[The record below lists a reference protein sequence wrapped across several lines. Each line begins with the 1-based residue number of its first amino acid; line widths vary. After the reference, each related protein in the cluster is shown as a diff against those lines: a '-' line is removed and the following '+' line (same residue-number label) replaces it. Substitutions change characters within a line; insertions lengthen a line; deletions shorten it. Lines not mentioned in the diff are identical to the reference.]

1 MPETPDI
8 IVKET
13 HRVYVPGTRA
23 YVTERLSALYPD
35 EIMYHTE
42 TLGFKV
48 GGKNLNQFLNSTS
61 LQDFKKG
68 KGTLLFYLFLESGF
82 GHLEYIYDRLIV
94 AHDIPSHRV
103 LFIVASIDEV
113 KHNLNYAEKLNM
125 PPVRTLLYDYYEQWV
140 KVQIKDNIDY
150 YMMKES
156 PLTKTHLLKDFIFLT
171 RDVRDQHDVDTN
183 DHFRIG
189 MRRTHRKVLFYSLAG
204 KNLLDRG
211 YVTFP
216 KFYGDNLWI
225 DKLHPELKHYVASGK
240 KMNVTLP
247 LTLDDPVGEASKES
261 IAFSNYLLSSKGP
274 LDYYLD
280 NSFINIVSE
289 THFYTSVYDKRSC
302 RCLTEKTFLPMSSKM
317 PFIIASVPNTLELL
331 KDMGYKTFDGL
342 IDESYDKELDD
353 DSRLIKIINEIERL
367 CNLDA
372 VSLDKLKKEML
383 PIVEHNFN
391 NLISKTNYIKEYKSY
406 NGQSRCLYT

>member
-13 HRVYVPGTRA
+13 HPVYVPGTRA
-23 YVTERLSALYPD
+23 YVTERLSELYPD

-48 GGKNLNQFLNSTS
+48 GGKNLNQFLNSTL

-82 GHLEYIYDRLIV
+82 GHLEYVYDRLIV

-113 KHNLNYAEKLNM
+113 KHNLHYAEKLNM

-140 KVQIKDNIDY
+140 KVQIKDDIDY

-156 PLTKTHLLKDFIFLT
+156 PLTKTHLAKDFIFLT
-171 RDVRDQHDVDTN
+171 RDVRDQHDVDTK

-189 MRRTHRKVLFYSLAG
+189 MRRTYRKVLFYSLAG

-225 DKLHPELKHYVASGK
+225 DKLHPELKRYVASGK
-240 KMNVTLP
+240 KMNVMLP
-247 LTLDDPVGEASKES
+247 LTLDDPVGEASTES

-280 NSFINIVSE
+280 NSFINIVPE

-302 RCLTEKTFLPMSSKM
+302 RCLTEKTFLPISSKM
-317 PFIIASVPNTLELL
+317 PFIIVSVPNTLELL

-353 DSRLIKIINEIERL
+353 DSRLVKIINEIERL

-391 NLISKTNYIKEYKSY
+391 NFMSKTNYIKEYRSY
-406 NGQSRCLYT
+406 HG

>member
-13 HRVYVPGTRA
+13 HPVYVPGTRA
-23 YVTERLSALYPD
+23 YVTERLSELYPD

-48 GGKNLNQFLNSTS
+48 GGKNLNQFLNSTL

-82 GHLEYIYDRLIV
+82 GHLEYVYDRLIV

-113 KHNLNYAEKLNM
+113 KHNLHYAEKLNM

-140 KVQIKDNIDY
+140 KVQIKDDIDY

-156 PLTKTHLLKDFIFLT
+156 PLTKTHLAKDFIFLT
-171 RDVRDQHDVDTN
+171 RDVRDQHDVDTK

-189 MRRTHRKVLFYSLAG
+189 MRRTYRKVLFYSLAG

-225 DKLHPELKHYVASGK
+225 DKLHPELKRYVASGK

-247 LTLDDPVGEASKES
+247 LTLDDPVGEASTES

-280 NSFINIVSE
+280 NSFINIVPE

-302 RCLTEKTFLPMSSKM
+302 RCLTEKTFLPISSKM
-317 PFIIASVPNTLELL
+317 PFIIVSVPNTLELL

-353 DSRLIKIINEIERL
+353 DSRLVKIINEIERL

-391 NLISKTNYIKEYKSY
+391 NFMSKTNYIKEYRSY
-406 NGQSRCLYT
+406 HG

>member
-1 MPETPDI
+1 MPETSDI

-13 HRVYVPGTRA
+13 HPVYVPGTRA
-23 YVTERLSALYPD
+23 YVTERLSELYPD

-42 TLGFKV
+42 TLGFKI
-48 GGKNLNQFLNSTS
+48 GGKNLNRLLNSTL

-68 KGTLLFYLFLESGF
+68 EGTLLFYLFLESGF
-82 GHLEYIYDRLIV
+82 SYLEYVYDRLIV

-103 LFIVASIDEV
+103 LFIVSSIDEV
-113 KHNLNYAEKLNM
+113 KHNFHYAEKLNV

-140 KVQIKDNIDY
+140 KVQIKDNIDH

-156 PLTKTHLLKDFIFLT
+156 PLTKTHLTKDFIFLN
-171 RDVRDQHDVDTN
+171 RDIRDQHDVDTK

-204 KNLLDRG
+204 KNLLGRG
-211 YVTFP
+211 YVSFP
-216 KFYGDNLWI
+216 KCYGDNLWT
-225 DKLHPELKHYVASGK
+225 DKLHPELKRYVVSGK
-240 KMNVTLP
+240 NMNVTLP
-247 LTLDDPVGEASKES
+247 LTLDDPIDEASTES
-261 IAFSNYLLSSKGP
+261 IAFSNYLLSSKRP

-280 NSFINIVSE
+280 NSFVNIVPE

-302 RCLTEKTFLPMSSKM
+302 RFLTEKTFLPISSKI
-317 PFIIASVPNTLELL
+317 PFIIVSVPNTLELL

-353 DSRLIKIINEIERL
+353 DSRLVKIINEVERL

-372 VSLDKLKKEML
+372 ISLDKLKKEML

-391 NLISKTNYIKEYKSY
+391 NFMSKKNYIKEYRSY
-406 NGQSRCLYT
+406 HG